1 MLAPDSRVLLIEQ
14 LTPPPGFQ
22 LDAAVA
28 TTFTLDLTATLL
40 PALAFSGLHLAGSAS
55 DPIATLES
63 VRSTAGRIDVFCQAG
78 AITVP
83 EKAPDLLAFLEPM
96 VHAVRAPGAGIF
108 HPKVWFIRYVDA
120 AGAPAYRLLVLTRNL
135 TFDASWDLAVR
146 LDSVRLSAS
155 VRDESVALGDLIAS
169 LPDRALVPVP
179 NGRRARVHALADE
192 ARRVEWEVPAGAG
205 SVHLHYL
212 DQHRALT
219 MDLRGSRHLVVS
231 PFVDEEGLSKVS
243 AKGAIEVL
251 SRGEEL
257 DKLEAEVAS
266 RLSARVLDDLAV
278 VQRIEGSRLGGQLH
292 AKMYVVEQSTNWSKS
307 HVFIGSANATGA
319 GFSINTEFMVE
330 LRGHRNQLGIDRFLG
345 TDGAFL
351 AVTEPYV
358 ISGGTLEDPFDAL
371 EREIDNAVRRVAS
384 LRYTIA
390 VQACADGQPEL
401 HDLRLESDRPIPLD
415 PGWYTTVELL
425 TLPDHAAVATPAV
438 PLQAVV
444 PGVATGD
451 ISPFLAVRVHGPS
464 GRVGSTVV
472 VGELVNAPEDRLDV
486 VLARQIDT
494 PEKFLRFLF
503 FLLSLGNPA
512 ALAAYGTTQTPGA
525 QGAAVSPFASGG
537 GGVLEMV
544 LGAIATRPEA
554 LADLDVLIRRLEGT
568 EDGSKSLPDGFLAFW
583 AEVRSAI
590 EAGIEATV

>member
-14 LTPPPGFQ
+14 LTPPPGLQ

-40 PALAFSGLHLAGSAS
+40 PALAFSGFHLAGSTS

-83 EKAPDLLAFLEPM
+83 ERAPDLLAFLEPM
-96 VHAVRAPGAGIF
+96 VHAVRAPGAGLF
-108 HPKVWFIRYVDA
+108 HPKVWFIRYVDE

-135 TFDASWDLAVR
+135 TFDSSWDIAVR
-146 LDSVRLSAS
+146 LDSARLSDG
-155 VRDESVALGDLIAS
+155 VREESAALGDLIAS
-169 LPDRALVPVP
+169 LPARALVPVP
-179 NGRRARVHALADE
+179 KDRSARILGLAE
-192 ARRVEWEVPAGAG
+192 QARRVEWDVPGGAR
-205 SVHLHYL
+205 SLHLHYL
-212 DQHRALT
+212 DQQRALT

-231 PFVDEEGLSKVS
+231 PFIDRAGLSQVRNE
-243 AKGAIEVL
+243 GPIEVL

-257 DKLEAEVAS
+257 DKLEAGVAT

-292 AKMYVVEQSTNWSKS
+292 AKMYVVEQSTNWSRS

-319 GFSINTEFMVE
+319 AFSINTEFMVE

-345 TDGAFL
+345 SDGAFF
-351 AVTEPYV
+351 AVTEPYA
-358 ISGGTLEDPFDAL
+358 ISSNQDENLIDAL

-384 LRYTIA
+384 LRYVIDVHAPTGPA
-390 VQACADGQPEL
+390 PGT
-401 HDLRLESDRPIPLD
+401 HDVHLRSDHPLPLD
-415 PGWYTTVELL
+415 PGWHATVELL
-425 TLPDHAAVATPAV
+425 TLPDHAAAAQPAV

-444 PGVATGD
+444 PDVATGD
-451 ISPFLAVRVHGPS
+451 ITPFLAIRVHGPM
-464 GRVGSTVV
+464 GRSGSTVV
-472 VGELVNAPEDRLDV
+472 VGELINAPDDRLDV

-512 ALAAYGTTQTPGA
+512 TLAAYGATQTAGS
-525 QGAAVSPFASGG
+525 QGAAASPFGVGG

-544 LGAIATRPEA
+544 VRAIATRPEA
-554 LADLDVLIRRLEGT
+554 LADLDVLICRLEAT
-568 EDGSKSLPDGFLAFW
+568 EDGRKSLPDGFLAFW
-583 AEVRSAI
+583 TEVRKAI
-590 EAGIEATV
+590 DTGSEVTA